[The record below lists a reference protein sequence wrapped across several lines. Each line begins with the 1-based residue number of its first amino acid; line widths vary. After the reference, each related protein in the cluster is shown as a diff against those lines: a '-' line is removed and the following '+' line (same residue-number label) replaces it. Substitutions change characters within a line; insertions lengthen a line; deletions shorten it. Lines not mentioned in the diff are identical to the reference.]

1 MSVRYQPLETD
12 MYTNSNRVDY
22 APRSFNVDISQCFIC
37 MHKILPS
44 RSVIVGYTSGILFT
58 VGWWFFFDA
67 LIYSKYNNFEESKH
81 VSIGIWDWIPGLIST
96 LALIIINLINQ
107 EALKGE
113 GDFGDDYS
121 QNAKLCAFIGVSLAL
136 AALGS
141 SLTIFI
147 MQYVIPGLD
156 SEAKYCGGAI
166 VIQNFLIFISSMI
179 FWFGRNSEDN
189 DNFNYSF

>member
-1 MSVRYQPLETD
+1 MPVRYQPLETD
-12 MYTNSNRVDY
+12 MYSNATGGEY
-22 APRSFNVDISQCFIC
+22 TPRSFNFDVSRCFIF
-37 MHKILPS
+37 MHKLYPS
-44 RSVIVGYTSGILFT
+44 RSVVVGYTSGILFT
-58 VGWWFFFDA
+58 IGWWFFFDA
-67 LIYSKYNNFEESKH
+67 LIYSKYNNFE
-81 VSIGIWDWIPGLIST
+81 VQIGIWDWIPGIIST

-107 EALKGE
+107 EALR
-113 GDFGDDYS
+113 GDGDYDEYS

-147 MQYVIPGLD
+147 MEYVIPGV
-156 SEAKYCGGAI
+156 EGVVKYCGGAI

-189 DNFNYSF
+189 DSYTF

>member
-1 MSVRYQPLETD
+1 MPVVRYQPLETD
-12 MYTNSNRVDY
+12 MYSNTNN
-22 APRSFNVDISQCFIC
+22 APRSFNFDITRCFVC
-37 MHKILPS
+37 MHEILPS

-67 LIYSKYNNFEESKH
+67 LIYSKYNKFE
-81 VSIGIWDWIPGLIST
+81 VQIGLWDWVPGLVST
-96 LALIIINLINQ
+96 LSLIIINLINQ
-107 EALKGE
+107 ESLRGD

-141 SLTIFI
+141 SLTIFV
-147 MQYVIPGLD
+147 MEYVIPGL
-156 SEAKYCGGAI
+156 EGAVRYCGSAI

-189 DNFNYSF
+189 DSYF

>member
-96 LALIIINLINQ
+96 LALI
-107 EALKGE
+107 
-113 GDFGDDYS
+113 
-121 QNAKLCAFIGVSLAL
+121 
-136 AALGS
+136 
-141 SLTIFI
+141 
-147 MQYVIPGLD
+147 MYV
-156 SEAKYCGGAI
+156 
-166 VIQNFLIFISSMI
+166 
-179 FWFGRNSEDN
+179 
-189 DNFNYSF
+189 